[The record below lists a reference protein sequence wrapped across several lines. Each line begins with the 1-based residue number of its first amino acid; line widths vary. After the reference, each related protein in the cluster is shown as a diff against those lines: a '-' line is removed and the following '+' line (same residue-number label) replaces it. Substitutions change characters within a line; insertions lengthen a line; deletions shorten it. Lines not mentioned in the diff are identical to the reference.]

1 MDFVVVGWIGIAVM
15 VALILL
21 GVPIGFALGGVG
33 FAGVAVLVGVD
44 RALGVLNTVPYS
56 SVAYFMWIAVPLFV
70 LMGNF
75 AFYGGVVTDL
85 FRAARNWFGWMP
97 GGLAIATVWGCAG
110 FGAACGSSVAGAATM
125 GQIALPEMLKH
136 NYSPRLSTGCIASAG
151 SLASLIPPSILMI
164 VYGAITDTSVGK
176 LFMAG
181 FIPGILSAALYMIMI
196 LFIAKR
202 DPQIGPAIRGV
213 SWEERFSSLK
223 GLTGTFIIAFI
234 VMGGIYG
241 GVCTPTEAAGL
252 GAAGALIL
260 ALGKR
265 KLTKN
270 TFWQSLKDAV
280 ATNCT
285 LFVIVIGSMI
295 FAAFM
300 AISGVPRHLSNL
312 IIGSGLS
319 PYGVLFAICLLY
331 LFLGC
336 ILEPV
341 GMCLLTM
348 PVIFPTIRSL
358 GFDPIWFGILF
369 IKLAEI
375 GMITPPVGLNVYV
388 LKGVAPD
395 HITLEEIF
403 RGIIPFLYM
412 ELFTLGVLIGF
423 PQISLWLPSMMK

>member
-33 FAGVAVLVGVD
+33 FAGMIALVGLD
-44 RALGVLNTVPYS
+44 RALGVLNMVPYS

-70 LMGNF
+70 LMGNL

-196 LFIAKR
+196 IYMAKR
-202 DPQIGPAIRGV
+202 NPEIGP
-213 SWEERFSSLK
+213 
-223 GLTGTFIIAFI
+223 
-234 VMGGIYG
+234 
-241 GVCTPTEAAGL
+241 
-252 GAAGALIL
+252 
-260 ALGKR
+260 
-265 KLTKN
+265 
-270 TFWQSLKDAV
+270 
-280 ATNCT
+280 
-285 LFVIVIGSMI
+285 
-295 FAAFM
+295 
-300 AISGVPRHLSNL
+300 
-312 IIGSGLS
+312 
-319 PYGVLFAICLLY
+319 
-331 LFLGC
+331 
-336 ILEPV
+336 
-341 GMCLLTM
+341 
-348 PVIFPTIRSL
+348 
-358 GFDPIWFGILF
+358 
-369 IKLAEI
+369 
-375 GMITPPVGLNVYV
+375 
-388 LKGVAPD
+388 
-395 HITLEEIF
+395 
-403 RGIIPFLYM
+403 
-412 ELFTLGVLIGF
+412 
-423 PQISLWLPSMMK
+423 

>member
-1 MDFVVVGWIGIAVM
+1 MISLFFLGIIF
-15 VALILL
+15 LLLLLL

-33 FAGVAVLVGVD
+33 FAGVAVLVGID
-44 RALGVLNTVPYS
+44 RALGVLNLVPYS

-70 LMGNF
+70 LMGNL

-181 FIPGILSAALYMIMI
+181 FIPGILSAALYMVMI
-196 LFIAKR
+196 LFIAHRNPK
-202 DPQIGPAIRGV
+202 IGPAIRGV
-213 SWEERFSSLK
+213 SWGERFSSLK
-223 GLTGTFIIAFI
+223 GLTGTFIIAFV

-252 GAAGALIL
+252 GAAGAFIL
-260 ALGKR
+260 ALARR
-265 KLTKN
+265 KLTKEK
-270 TFWQSLKDAV
+270 FWQSLKDSV

-300 AISGVPRHLSNL
+300 AVSGVPRHLSNL
-312 IIGSGLS
+312 IINSGLS
-319 PYGVLFAICLLY
+319 PYGVLFLICLLY

-348 PVIFPTIRSL
+348 PVIFPTCKAL

-395 HITLEEIF
+395 SISLEEIF
-403 RGIIPFLYM
+403 RGIVPFLYM
-412 ELFTLGVLIGF
+412 ELFTLGVLIAF
-423 PQISLWLPSMMK
+423 PWVSLVLPSMMK